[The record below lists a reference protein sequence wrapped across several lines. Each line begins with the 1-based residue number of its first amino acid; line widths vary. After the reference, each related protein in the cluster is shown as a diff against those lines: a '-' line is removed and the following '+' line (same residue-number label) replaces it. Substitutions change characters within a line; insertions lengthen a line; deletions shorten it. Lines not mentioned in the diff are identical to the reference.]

1 MGCWVNRGADPIR
14 NLKDVKNI
22 KRILSDR
29 RRDYAMFVFGI
40 NTNLRASDIL
50 RVKIG
55 QVKYLSAGDSF
66 ELTEKKT
73 GKKKR
78 VTLNG
83 SVVSAVSDYLSEC
96 RPRADDDEFL
106 FVGQRGRMTTE
117 TLGRMVKRWC
127 REVNLK
133 GNFSSHTLRKT
144 WGYHQRVTY
153 RVDIARLMVC
163 FNHKKPEQT
172 LAYLGI
178 QPEEIESV
186 YMNEL

>member
-1 MGCWVNRGADPIR
+1 MGWMNCGAEPIR

-22 KRILSDR
+22 KKVLSGR
-29 RRDYAMFVFGI
+29 TRDYCMFVFGI

-50 RVKIG
+50 RVRVG
-55 QVKYLSAGDSF
+55 QVKYLKAGESF
-66 ELTEKKT
+66 EVVEKKT
-73 GKKKR
+73 GKRKR
-78 VTLNG
+78 ITANAAVVEAVGAYLAERG
-83 SVVSAVSDYLSEC
+83 SGVG
-96 RPRADDDEFL
+96 DDELL

-117 TLGRMVKRWC
+117 TLGRMVKGWC
-127 REVNLK
+127 EEVNLR
-133 GNFSSHTLRKT
+133 GQFSSHTLRKT

-153 RVDIARLMVC
+153 KVDIVRLMAC

-178 QPEEIESV
+178 QPEEIENV